1 MAGVR
6 KPRSAI
12 MAVPALALA
21 LALTLAPAAAANDP
35 CHEARHARA
44 VRHGGDGRPPL
55 VVGDSVL
62 LGAVREIAAAGFEV
76 DARGCRQVP
85 AGLRLL
91 AARRRAHTLP
101 HLVVLALGSNGSI
114 FPEDITDALKIVG
127 PDRVLALVTPRE
139 PGRQSG
145 ARRVRDA
152 GRRHRGQIVVL
163 DWLRFS
169 AGRHGWFAGDG
180 IHLGPAGAAGLA
192 RLLRRALPFA
202 VVPLCP

>member
-1 MAGVR
+1 
-6 KPRSAI
+6 
-12 MAVPALALA
+12 
-21 LALTLAPAAAANDP
+21 
-35 CHEARHARA
+35 
-44 VRHGGDGRPPL
+44 
-55 VVGDSVL
+55 
-62 LGAVREIAAAGFEV
+62 
-76 DARGCRQVP
+76 
-85 AGLRLL
+85 
-91 AARRRAHTLP
+91 
-101 HLVVLALGSNGSI
+101 
-114 FPEDITDALKIVG
+114 
-127 PDRVLALVTPRE
+127 TPRE